1 MADYRKSDFE
11 NAFAEIAKCVA
22 TLNCG
27 CSMNEDDKMWAEFL
41 YREAHTYISLM
52 EVKKE
57 FKVL

>member
-1 MADYRKSDFE
+1 MADFRKSDFE

>member
-1 MADYRKSDFE
+1 MTNNRKSDFE